1 MALKN
6 VKFITSAAN
15 KSQWIDDDKKEFVL
29 LGRSNVGKS
38 TFINLITNVTQL
50 ARVSSTPGRTRLLN
64 FFDVN
69 GEFRLVDA
77 PGYGYASVNKNNDM
91 LFARMMEDYFNDR
104 ENLVAAFLLL
114 DARRIPNDD
123 DQMIFHTLFDAN
135 IPVILVAT
143 KCDKLNQSERSK
155 LRKNI
160 LSTLNLPLDY
170 PLITA
175 QMNRQNWINQV
186 EEVIYSYLSDILP
199 PLS

>member
-6 VKFITSAAN
+6 VKFVTSAAN

-38 TFINLITNVTQL
+38 TFINLITNITQL

-69 GEFRLVDA
+69 NEFRLVDA
-77 PGYGYASVNKNNDM
+77 PGYGFAAVDKHNDQ

-104 ENLVAAFLLL
+104 ENLVASFLLL
-114 DARRIPNDD
+114 DSRRIPNED
-123 DQMIFHTLFDAN
+123 DQMLFHTLFDAN

-160 LSTLNLPLDY
+160 LTTLKLPLDY
-170 PLITA
+170 PLIMA
-175 QMNRQNWINQV
+175 QNNRQNWITQV
-186 EEVIYSYLSDILP
+186 EEVIYSYLD
-199 PLS
+199 

>member
-6 VKFITSAAN
+6 VKFVTSAAS
-15 KSQWIDDDKKEFVL
+15 KSQWIDDSLKEFVL

-155 LRKNI
+155 LRNNI

-175 QMNRQNWINQV
+175 QMNRQNWISQV
-186 EEVIYSYLSDILP
+186 EEVIYSYLNK
-199 PLS
+199 

>member
-6 VKFITSAAN
+6 VKFVTSAAN
-15 KSQWIDDDKKEFVL
+15 KSQWIPDDKKEFVL

-69 GEFRLVDA
+69 DEFRLVDA
-77 PGYGYASVNKNNDM
+77 PGYGFAAVDKHNDQ

-104 ENLVAAFLLL
+104 ENLVAAFMLL
-114 DARRIPNDD
+114 DSRRVPNED
-123 DQMIFHTLFDAN
+123 DQMLFHTLFDAN

-160 LSTLNLPLDY
+160 LSTLRLPLDY

-175 QMNRQNWINQV
+175 QNNRQNWIAQV
-186 EEVIYSYLSDILP
+186 EEVIYQYLNK
-199 PLS
+199 

>member
-38 TFINLITNVTQL
+38 TFINLITNITQL

-69 GEFRLVDA
+69 SEFRLVDA
-77 PGYGYASVNKNNDM
+77 PGYGFAAVDKHNDQ

-104 ENLVAAFLLL
+104 ENLVASFLLL
-114 DARRIPNDD
+114 DSRRIPNDD
-123 DQMIFHTLFDAN
+123 DQMLFHTLFDAN

-160 LSTLNLPLDY
+160 LTTLKLPLDY
-170 PLITA
+170 PLIMA
-175 QMNRQNWINQV
+175 QNNRQNWITQV
-186 EEVIYSYLSDILP
+186 EEVIYSYLD
-199 PLS
+199 

>member
-6 VKFITSAAN
+6 VKFVTSAAN

-38 TFINLITNVTQL
+38 TFINLITNITQL

-69 GEFRLVDA
+69 NEFRLVDA
-77 PGYGYASVNKNNDM
+77 PGYGFAAVDKHNDQ

-104 ENLVAAFLLL
+104 ENLVASFLLL
-114 DARRIPNDD
+114 DSRRIPNDD
-123 DQMIFHTLFDAN
+123 DQMLFHTLFDAN

-160 LSTLNLPLDY
+160 LTTLKLPLDY
-170 PLITA
+170 PLIMA
-175 QMNRQNWINQV
+175 QNNRQNWITQV
-186 EEVIYSYLSDILP
+186 EEVIYSYLD
-199 PLS
+199 

>member
-6 VKFITSAAN
+6 VKFVTSAAD
-15 KSQWIDDDKKEFVL
+15 KSQWIKDDKKEFVL

-69 GEFRLVDA
+69 NEFRLVDA
-77 PGYGYASVNKNNDM
+77 PGYGYASVNKNNDF
-91 LFARMMEDYFNDR
+91 LFAKMMEDYFNDR

-114 DARRIPNDD
+114 DSRRIPNDD
-123 DQMIFHTLFDAN
+123 DQMLFHTLFDAN

-160 LSTLNLPLDY
+160 MTTLKLPLDY
-170 PLITA
+170 PLITS
-175 QMNRQNWINQV
+175 QTNRQNWITQV
-186 EEVIYSYLSDILP
+186 EEVIYEYLNK
-199 PLS
+199 

>member
-6 VKFITSAAN
+6 VKFVTSAAE
-15 KSQWIDDDKKEFVL
+15 KSQWIKDDKKEFVL

-69 GEFRLVDA
+69 NEYRLVDA
-77 PGYGYASVNKNNDM
+77 PGYGYASVNKNNDQ

-104 ENLVAAFLLL
+104 DNLVAAFLLL
-114 DARRIPNDD
+114 DSRRIPNED

-135 IPVILVAT
+135 IPVILIAT

-160 LSTLNLPLDY
+160 LETLRLPLDY

-175 QMNRQNWINQV
+175 QMNRQNWIAQV
-186 EEVIYSYLSDILP
+186 EEVINEYLNK
-199 PLS
+199 

>member
-6 VKFITSAAN
+6 VKFVTSAAS
-15 KSQWIDDDKKEFVL
+15 KSQWIDDSLIEFVL

-175 QMNRQNWINQV
+175 QMNRQNWISQV
-186 EEVIYSYLSDILP
+186 EEVIYSYLNK
-199 PLS
+199 

>member
-6 VKFITSAAN
+6 VKFVTSAAS
-15 KSQWIDDDKKEFVL
+15 KSQWIDDSLKEFVL
-29 LGRSNVGKS
+29 LGRSNVCKS

-175 QMNRQNWINQV
+175 QMNRQNWISQV
-186 EEVIYSYLSDILP
+186 EEVIYSYLNK
-199 PLS
+199 

>member
-6 VKFITSAAN
+6 VKFVTSAAN

-38 TFINLITNVTQL
+38 TFINLITNITQL

-69 GEFRLVDA
+69 NEFRLVDA
-77 PGYGYASVNKNNDM
+77 PGYGFAAVDKHNDQ

-104 ENLVAAFLLL
+104 ENLVASFLLL
-114 DARRIPNDD
+114 DSRRIPNED
-123 DQMIFHTLFDAN
+123 DQMLFHTLFDAN

-160 LSTLNLPLDY
+160 LTTLKLPLDY
-170 PLITA
+170 PLIMA
-175 QMNRQNWINQV
+175 QNNRQNWITQV
-186 EEVIYSYLSDILP
+186 EEVIYSYLV
-199 PLS
+199 

>member
-6 VKFITSAAN
+6 VKFVTSAAS
-15 KSQWIDDDKKEFVL
+15 KSQWIDDSLKEFVL

-175 QMNRQNWINQV
+175 QINRQNWISQV
-186 EEVIYSYLSDILP
+186 EEVIYSYLNK
-199 PLS
+199 

>member
-6 VKFITSAAN
+6 VKFVTSAAN
-15 KSQWIDDDKKEFVL
+15 KSQWIKDDLKEFVL

-69 GEFRLVDA
+69 GEYRLVDA
-77 PGYGYASVNKNNDM
+77 PGYGYASVNKKNDY
-91 LFARMMEDYFNDR
+91 LFAEMMEDYFNDR

-160 LSTLNLPLDY
+160 MTTLKLPLDY
-170 PLITA
+170 PLICA
-175 QMNRQNWINQV
+175 QMNRQNWIVQV
-186 EEVIYSYLSDILP
+186 EDVIQEYLNN
-199 PLS
+199 

>member
-6 VKFITSAAN
+6 VKFVTSAAS
-15 KSQWIDDDKKEFVL
+15 KSQWIDDSLKEFVL

-186 EEVIYSYLSDILP
+186 EEVIYSYLSK
-199 PLS
+199 

>member
-6 VKFITSAAN
+6 VKFVTSAAS
-15 KSQWIDDDKKEFVL
+15 KSQWIDDSLKEFVL

-186 EEVIYSYLSDILP
+186 EEVIYSYLNK
-199 PLS
+199 